1 VGVAMAGGAA
11 QSTAASPFSY
21 KLVGSNATPLHAP
34 GTLQWGRAS
43 IPRARAFL
51 LFFLR
56 RAKLRGALS
65 CANKRACLYVP
76 WAIY

>member
-1 VGVAMAGGAA
+1 MGVAMAGGAA

-51 LFFLR
+51 LLFFAQSEAAGRIELR
-56 RAKLRGALS
+56 
-65 CANKRACLYVP
+65 
-76 WAIY
+76 